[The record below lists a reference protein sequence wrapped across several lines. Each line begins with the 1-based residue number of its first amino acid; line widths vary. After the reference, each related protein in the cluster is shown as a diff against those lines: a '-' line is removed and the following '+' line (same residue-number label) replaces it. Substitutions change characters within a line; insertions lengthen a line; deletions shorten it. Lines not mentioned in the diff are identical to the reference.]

1 MSTENDCEKEETKA
15 LSQIAVMRSFLEE
28 ISQKHN
34 VPIERVVVGIIFN
47 KVNVWDFNQGC
58 IPDWIL
64 LETLDE

>member
-1 MSTENDCEKEETKA
+1 MSTENSFEEHKDKA
-15 LSQIAVMRSFLEE
+15 LSQIAVMRSFLDE

-64 LETLDE
+64 LETLEQ

>member
-1 MSTENDCEKEETKA
+1 MSTENDCEKHEDKA
-15 LSQIAVMRSFLEE
+15 FSQIAVMRSFLEE

-47 KVNVWDFNQGC
+47 KVNVWDFNQSC

-64 LETLDE
+64 LETLEQ

>member
-1 MSTENDCEKEETKA
+1 
-15 LSQIAVMRSFLEE
+15 MRSFLEE

-58 IPDWIL
+58 IPDWTV
-64 LETLDE
+64 LETVEQ